1 MLIFTLLVKLTVFAY
16 LIRNYGLRTCLAL
29 SPVLIAGF
37 TIVAV
42 VIGTLMGFTP
52 ATSGFLLF
60 FMILALS
67 RLFSKSLKDSIESPS
82 FKVIYLTFDEKT
94 RYTVQSGMDG
104 TVNEIAALT
113 SGLLLSGLGILGFI
127 RLIHFSIVL
136 IAITGLW
143 IFVAFR
149 VYSEY
154 RKSIRKALESGSRD
168 NAGSQVHVGKS
179 GNEGRFMSEL
189 TFKENYFDLVSG
201 DYKSLD
207 KYPGTWFLTMILDVA
222 DFREDISL
230 LPHIKKITSDQGK
243 GKEIRERAASI
254 AESLEHLYSSVTEK
268 DDRTSFSKKLLA
280 DSRQPQTTQILR
292 LLRDNSDESKAIGIM
307 LIGKFKIKEMIQEVC
322 ECLNYPKLRMQA
334 KNVLRHFGNDATD
347 QLQRYYLV
355 SSGNSETSTAILR
368 ILSENDNN
376 ANSMFLF
383 SRLWSNSRQVKEV
396 ALKLLSDSDF
406 KSPYNERD
414 HIHQLISDIIGI
426 IVWNLSAEICLEK
439 NKEEILLQTLNK
451 DTVRWN
457 HSGSI
462 SRIKENLASN
472 TVESV
477 NYALEMIDIVID
489 ESIKP
494 KIIPLL
500 DAIPNE
506 AKVKNLYQFYPGEI
520 PDYPKLIE
528 DILNRDYNLLGI
540 WIRACALRNIT
551 TIDNETLSQSVIA
564 LLFSP
569 EPILQ
574 EESAKLI
581 ARSGSDIYSSVSG
594 RIDARLKN
602 RIDMFIN
609 NEMAAEEMLY
619 EKVRFLS
626 SIFTGADED
635 YLLFLANSLK
645 YLKMPE
651 RNAFPSAGFIL
662 WSLSA
667 GSEAI
672 LINNQ
677 SETNENI
684 TQIKSDEGFYLLP
697 LTAVEDFY
705 YQYPEHS
712 SIILNYIGI
721 IEH

>member
-1 MLIFTLLVKLTVFAY
+1 
-16 LIRNYGLRTCLAL
+16 
-29 SPVLIAGF
+29 
-37 TIVAV
+37 
-42 VIGTLMGFTP
+42 
-52 ATSGFLLF
+52 
-60 FMILALS
+60 
-67 RLFSKSLKDSIESPS
+67 
-82 FKVIYLTFDEKT
+82 
-94 RYTVQSGMDG
+94 
-104 TVNEIAALT
+104 
-113 SGLLLSGLGILGFI
+113 
-127 RLIHFSIVL
+127 
-136 IAITGLW
+136 
-143 IFVAFR
+143 
-149 VYSEY
+149 
-154 RKSIRKALESGSRD
+154 
-168 NAGSQVHVGKS
+168 
-179 GNEGRFMSEL
+179 
-189 TFKENYFDLVSG
+189 
-201 DYKSLD
+201 
-207 KYPGTWFLTMILDVA
+207 
-222 DFREDISL
+222 
-230 LPHIKKITSDQGK
+230 
-243 GKEIRERAASI
+243 
-254 AESLEHLYSSVTEK
+254 
-268 DDRTSFSKKLLA
+268 
-280 DSRQPQTTQILR
+280 
-292 LLRDNSDESKAIGIM
+292 
-307 LIGKFKIKEMIQEVC
+307 
-322 ECLNYPKLRMQA
+322 
-334 KNVLRHFGNDATD
+334 
-347 QLQRYYLV
+347 
-355 SSGNSETSTAILR
+355 
-368 ILSENDNN
+368 
-376 ANSMFLF
+376 
-383 SRLWSNSRQVKEV
+383 VKEV

-457 HSGSI
+457 QFLFDLLSVTYDSGSI

-594 RIDARLKN
+594 RIDAKLKN

-667 GSEAI
+667 GGEAI
-672 LINNQ
+672 LINNR